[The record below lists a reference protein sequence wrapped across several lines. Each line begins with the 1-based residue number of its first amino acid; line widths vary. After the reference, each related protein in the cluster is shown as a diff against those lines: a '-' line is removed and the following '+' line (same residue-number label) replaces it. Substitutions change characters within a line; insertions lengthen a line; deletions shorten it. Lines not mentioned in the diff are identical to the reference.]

1 MKILKASAGSGKTY
15 QLSHTY
21 IDLLLAS
28 REPHPYR
35 HILAV
40 TFTNKATAEMK
51 SRILR
56 DLAELAKTDP
66 RARVLL
72 TDMLHDYGAFA
83 VSTNDRFFQQALR
96 AFSREIGQFAD
107 YQVELDKPSLIAE
120 AMDRI
125 LDSLTEDSGE
135 LLTWI
140 RKSLSETLE
149 QGRRYQVDEGL
160 LEIGQLLKNDEF
172 RKLAEQEGISGREA
186 FGQERLK
193 KVRSS
198 CRKVMQDFCDRAAAL
213 GIEAKPGDKIKM
225 LSPTKLAKASPEV
238 RELFGDPYREYCTAL
253 ILDGLLYRLGLAGEF
268 YKAFDELV
276 AEKNVMSLD
285 DSNTVLRDIIA
296 GSDAPF
302 VYEKLGVRY
311 EHFLLDEFQDTSRI
325 QWDNFLPL
333 LRESDGYDHENLIV
347 GDVKQSIY
355 RWRDSDWELLGGEV
369 QRTFPRATVEPLQ
382 GNWRST
388 RTVIG
393 FNNRFFTYA
402 AAQLGLQENYAD
414 VRQDA
419 MLQEAQEGEVRVD
432 FCADQLGAVL
442 QSIEDVRR
450 NGAEWSDIAV
460 LVRNK
465 KEGAAIAAELIAHD
479 IPVISDDSLNLKGS
493 PAVRRLVS
501 LLSCCENPAD
511 QLGRFLADEMGFELP
526 ETYHSLVDFSEEL
539 LRAMLAWNPAV
550 LDGQVLFVQAF
561 MDRLQEWVQVNGNNL
576 RGFLKYWEEQEE
588 LYIGSPENAASVRVL
603 TIHKSKGL
611 EFPHVIFPFAN
622 KVDLY
627 KGNVHWCRLSTERSP
642 FDPEVAGIYPVN
654 LTSLAETSRF
664 DDAAERERRLQL
676 MDNINVFYV
685 ALTRA
690 GKSLH
695 IIAAPP
701 SGVCQKSLGKA
712 LPHYGNFAELLFHC
726 LGGQESFRAGQPYDF
741 RRMERK
747 EERRE
752 LDFPAAYPSV
762 PLGGRLTPSQDAH
775 DFFGDD
781 GTVGAESS
789 PRLRGI
795 VLHDILAEVRT
806 PDELDA
812 AVDAAVRDGRLEA
825 AEGEAA
831 RRLLRE
837 RIAAHPAWFPATLD
851 GVEICNEVDLFDTSG
866 AVERPDRV
874 ILRGRQ
880 AVIVDYKF
888 GAELPSYRRQLQRY
902 ARLWHELGYEIGGAY
917 IWYVEE
923 DKTVEAL

>member
-66 RARVLL
+66 RARDLL

-107 YQVELDKPSLIAE
+107 YQVELDKKSLISE

-125 LDSLTEDSGE
+125 LDSLTEESGD

-140 RKSLSETLE
+140 RHTLAETLE
-149 QGRRYQVDEGL
+149 QGRKYQVDEGL
-160 LEIGQLLKNDEF
+160 QEIGLLLKNDEF

-186 FGQERLK
+186 FGKERLK
-193 KVRSS
+193 KVRES
-198 CRKVMQDFCDRAAAL
+198 CRRVMQDFCDRATAL
-213 GIEAKPGDKIKM
+213 GLEAKPGEKVVPP
-225 LSPTKLAKASPEV
+225 SQTKLAKAGPEV
-238 RELFGDPYREYCTAL
+238 QELFGDPYREYCTAL

-268 YKAFDELV
+268 YKAFDELL
-276 AEKNVMSLD
+276 AEKNVLSLD

-333 LRESDGYDHENLIV
+333 LLESDAQNHENLIV

-369 QRTFPRATVEPLQ
+369 ERTFPRAVVKPLQ
-382 GNWRST
+382 GNWRSS

-402 AAQLGLQENYAD
+402 AAQLGLQDNYAD
-414 VRQDA
+414 VKQTA
-419 MLQEAQEGEVRVD
+419 MLDDAQEGEVRVD
-432 FCADQLGAVL
+432 FCKEQLAAVL
-442 QSIEDVRR
+442 QSIDDVRR
-450 NGAEWSDIAV
+450 NGAEWGDIAV
-460 LVRNK
+460 LVRNNSD
-465 KEGAAIAAELIAHD
+465 GAAVAAELIAHD
-479 IPVISDDSLNLKGS
+479 IPVISDDSLDLKAS

-511 QLGRFLADEMGFELP
+511 QIGRFLADEMGFTLP

-550 LDGQVLFVQAF
+550 LDGQILFVQAF
-561 MDRLQEWVQVNGNNL
+561 MDKLQEWVQVNGNNL
-576 RGFLKYWEEQEE
+576 RGFLKYWKD
-588 LYIGSPENAASVRVL
+588 LDKLFIGSPENAASVRVL
-603 TIHKSKGL
+603 TIHKAKGL

-627 KGNVHWCRLSTERSP
+627 KHGTHWCRLSTERSP
-642 FDPEVAGIYPVN
+642 FDPEVAGIYPVD
-654 LTSLAETSRF
+654 LTTQAGTSRF
-664 DDAAERERRLQL
+664 SEAYEREQRLQL

-701 SGVCQKSLGKA
+701 SGTCRKSLGKA
-712 LPHYGNFAELLFHC
+712 SLYYKNFAELLFHC
-726 LGGQESFRAGQPYDF
+726 LGGQDSFRAGKPYDF
-741 RRMERK
+741 SRMERK

-752 LDFPAAYPSV
+752 QDFPAAYPSV
-762 PLGGRLTPSQDAH
+762 PLGRRLLPSQDAH

-781 GTVGAESS
+781 GTVGTENS

-795 VLHDILAEVRT
+795 VLHDILSEVRT

-812 AVDAAVRDGRLEA
+812 AVDAAVRDGRLGA
-825 AEGEAA
+825 AEGAEA
-831 RRLLRE
+831 RKLLRE

-851 GVEICNEVDLFDTSG
+851 GVEICNEVDLFDTDG

-874 ILRGRQ
+874 ILRGKQ